1 MIKDIYI
8 AISSKGGVGKS
19 TATQQIIIPFLSQI
33 LNKDNTYSKKIKVYE
48 VDANNDS
55 SKTFENTQL
64 FETHLIK
71 NPEKEFKKTIN
82 SELCNLKRDY
92 PIVIDIGV
100 GYFSDA
106 LKTLSES
113 FIDDKIHFIV
123 PTKAGQEDFNN
134 TVNTIQMIKNNFEN
148 PNIII
153 ALSDA
158 VCTFSE
164 KKDLREEFGWHFGEL
179 LNLSTG
185 KKRADIFKIT
195 GIEEKYFSLK
205 KDDVIDKVKGLYGI
219 TIYETLNCDL
229 IKLRTEMSELKTSST
244 NPKIKPEEFEKIQ
257 ISLDIKYAQW
267 EMFTKAQK
275 YAKNFIVDNFRNF
288 EMLL

>member
-8 AISSKGGVGKS
+8 AVSSKGGVGKS
-19 TATQQIIIPFLSQI
+19 TTTQQMIIPFLSQI
-33 LNKDNTYSKKIKVYE
+33 LNKDNTYTKKIKLYE

-64 FETHLIK
+64 FESFLIK
-71 NPEKEFKKTIN
+71 NPEKEFEKTIN
-82 SELCNLKRDY
+82 DELCNLRRDY

-100 GYFSDA
+100 GYFANA

-179 LNLSTG
+179 LNISTG
-185 KKRADIFKIT
+185 KKRTDIFKLT
-195 GIEEKYFSLK
+195 GIEEKYFTLK
-205 KDDVIDKVKGLYGI
+205 KDDLIDKVKGLYGI
-219 TIYETLNCDL
+219 TMYETLNYDL
-229 IKLRTEMSELKTSST
+229 KELKTEMSALKVKST
-244 NPKIKPEEFEKIQ
+244 DPKIKPDEFDQMQKSIN
-257 ISLDIKYAQW
+257 LKNAQFM
-267 EMFTKAQK
+267 MFTKTQK
-275 YAKNFIVDNFRNF
+275 YARNFIIENFRNF

>member
-8 AISSKGGVGKS
+8 AVSSKGGVGKS
-19 TATQQIIIPFLSQI
+19 TTTQQMIIPFLSQI
-33 LNKDNTYSKKIKVYE
+33 LNKDNTYTKKIKLYE

-64 FETHLIK
+64 FESFLIK
-71 NPEKEFKKTIN
+71 NPEKEFEKTIN
-82 SELCNLKRDY
+82 DELCNLRRDY

-100 GYFSDA
+100 GYFANA

-179 LNLSTG
+179 LNISTG
-185 KKRADIFKIT
+185 KKRTDIFKLT
-195 GIEEKYFSLK
+195 GIEEKYFTLK
-205 KDDVIDKVKGLYGI
+205 KDDLIDKVKGLYGI
-219 TIYETLNCDL
+219 TMYETLNYDL
-229 IKLRTEMSELKTSST
+229 KELKTEMSALKVKST
-244 NPKIKPEEFEKIQ
+244 DPKIKPDEFDQMQKSIN
-257 ISLDIKYAQW
+257 LKNAQFM
-267 EMFTKAQK
+267 MFTKTQK
-275 YAKNFIVDNFRNF
+275 YAKNFIIENFRNF

>member
-1 MIKDIYI
+1 MITDIYI
-8 AISSKGGVGKS
+8 ALSSKGGVGKS
-19 TATQQIIIPFLSQI
+19 TTTQQMIIPFLSQI
-33 LNKDNTYSKKIKVYE
+33 LNKDNTYSKKIKLYE

-64 FETHLIK
+64 FESYLIK
-71 NPEKEFKKTIN
+71 NPEKEFEKTIN
-82 SELCNLKRDY
+82 DELCNLRRDY

-100 GYFSDA
+100 GYFANA

-179 LNLSTG
+179 LNISTG
-185 KKRADIFKIT
+185 KKRTDIFKLT
-195 GIEEKYFSLK
+195 GIEEKYFTLK
-205 KDDVIDKVKGLYGI
+205 KDDLIDKVKGLYGI
-219 TIYETLNCDL
+219 TMYETLNYDL
-229 IKLRTEMSELKTSST
+229 KKLKSEMSELKIKSAD
-244 NPKIKPEEFEKIQ
+244 PKIKPDEFDQMQKSIN
-257 ISLDIKYAQW
+257 LKNAQFM
-267 EMFTKAQK
+267 MFTKTQK
-275 YAKNFIVDNFRNF
+275 YAKNFIVENFRNF